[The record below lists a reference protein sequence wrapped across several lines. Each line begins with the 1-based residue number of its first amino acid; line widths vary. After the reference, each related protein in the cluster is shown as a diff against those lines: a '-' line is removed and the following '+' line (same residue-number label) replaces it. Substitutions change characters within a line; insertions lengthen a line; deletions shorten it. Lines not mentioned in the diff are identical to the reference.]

1 MWGWPAKIQVV
12 AEFRIVP
19 TKKETLIFYILKQ
32 KSDSLAGDNGLDVF
46 SALYMYGWKLNN
58 KLFPERLE

>member
-32 KSDSLAGDNGLDVF
+32 KSDSLGGDNGLDVF
-46 SALYMYGWKLNN
+46 IFVCVCAYMY
-58 KLFPERLE
+58 E